1 MVAKVGRD
9 FKAWVNLLDY
19 FLNVD
24 VGSVDKRKLSVTFCD
39 NFHEV
44 SFDRKEKEMTHV
56 DFEDNDGVG
65 E

>member
-1 MVAKVGRD
+1 M
-9 FKAWVNLLDY
+9 LDY
-19 FLNVD
+19 FLKVD
-24 VGSVDKRKLSVTFCD
+24 VGSDDKRKLSVTFCD

-56 DFEDNDGVG
+56 DFEDNDDVG